1 MNKSRQSIKILVL
14 ITAILNMSLLL
25 PAHAEDVTLQSEI
38 SRFINEGINYHNN
51 RNYILAIRS
60 FRRAYSLDPKNKQI
74 AENLSI
80 AHNNYGKYLAERTD
94 GQGAARE
101 FRNALYY
108 DGDNSIAR
116 ANLEYKLKEH
126 DIPLDDYVKR
136 IVEAKQERLNENFRA
151 AIAELREANK
161 IKQTVEAHTEIGVC
175 YHLLSIKTKENNTF
189 NQNALDA
196 FAEAHALNPDDPKP
210 LIKLG
215 DVNVATGKI
224 NRGIDY
230 YEQAIKLDPDN
241 ENAQSALINGWLAAL
256 RIAPHLA
263 NNHVG
268 LGTAYQLKGDFQQ
281 AERSYRR
288 ALQIEPTN
296 QLAINGLGNLRK
308 DQVKTQVNLFLDR
321 ALKAQRKK
329 QYDISLNNYIKALNL
344 EPSNPDIHYNIGTAF
359 QAKGDLIR
367 AQKAYSRT
375 LELNSNHQEA
385 KSALVILEGSQKEQ
399 HISDAFSQAI
409 KFQEAG
415 EYDKAI
421 KIYNNISKDKPSDDT
436 LFYNLAVA
444 YQAVQN
450 YDKSVE
456 NYERAY
462 AINPDPNYSA
472 AIEALKVSRA
482 NEILAYAIEQQGRAD
497 NQNAIDN
504 YKKVIAIVPGN
515 ANAWYNLGTA
525 YQAVG
530 KDSDALDSYRK
541 AYEID
546 PKGQSEAMF
555 FAALILEEE
564 RKLINAIDLY
574 DKYMQTAPNG
584 DYVAEAKERKEY
596 IKSFL

>member
-1 MNKSRQSIKILVL
+1 MNKSIQSIKILIL
-14 ITAILNMSLLL
+14 IITLLNLGLVRS
-25 PAHAEDVTLQSEI
+25 AHADTTLQSEI
-38 SRFINEGINYHNN
+38 ARFINEGINYHNN

-60 FRRAYSLDPKNKQI
+60 FHQAYALDPSNKQI

-80 AHNNYGKYLAERTD
+80 AHNNYGKYLAERTY

-108 DGDNSIAR
+108 DVDNSVAR
-116 ANLEYKLKEH
+116 SNLEYKLKEQE
-126 DIPLDDYVKR
+126 IPLDDYVKR
-136 IVEAKQERLNENFRA
+136 IVEAKQERMSENFMA

-161 IKQTVEAHTEIGVC
+161 IKETVEAHTEIGVC
-175 YHLLSIKTKENNTF
+175 YHLLSIKTRENNTF

-196 FAEAHALNPDDPKP
+196 FSQAHTLNPDNPRP

-215 DVNVATGKI
+215 DVNIATGKI

-241 ENAQSALINGWLAAL
+241 EDAQSALINGWLAAL

-268 LGTAYQLKGDFQQ
+268 LATAYQLKGDFEQ

-296 QLAINGLGNLRK
+296 KLAINGLGNLRQ

-321 ALKAQRKK
+321 ALQAQRKK
-329 QYDISLNNYIKALNL
+329 QYDVSLTNYIKALNL

-359 QAKGDLIR
+359 QAKGDLLR
-367 AQKAYSRT
+367 AKKAYTRT
-375 LELNSNHQEA
+375 LELNPNHKEA
-385 KSALVILEGSQKEQ
+385 SSALIILKGSQKE
-399 HISDAFSQAI
+399 HNIADAFAQAI
-409 KFQEAG
+409 KFQEDG
-415 EYDKAI
+415 EYEKAI

-444 YQAVQN
+444 YQAVKN

-462 AINPDPNYSA
+462 AINPDSNYSA
-472 AIEALKVSRA
+472 AIESLKVSRA
-482 NEILAYAIEQQGRAD
+482 NEILTYAIEQQGRAD
-497 NQNAIDN
+497 NQNAIEN
-504 YKKVIAIVPGN
+504 YKKVIAIVPTN

-530 KDSDALDSYRK
+530 KDADALDSYRK

-555 FAALILEEE
+555 FAALILEEG
-564 RKLINAIDLY
+564 RKLIAAIDLY
-574 DKYMQTAPNG
+574 DKYIQTAPNG

>member
-1 MNKSRQSIKILVL
+1 
-14 ITAILNMSLLL
+14 MS
-25 PAHAEDVTLQSEI
+25 
-38 SRFINEGINYHNN
+38 
-51 RNYILAIRS
+51 
-60 FRRAYSLDPKNKQI
+60 
-74 AENLSI
+74 
-80 AHNNYGKYLAERTD
+80 
-94 GQGAARE
+94 
-101 FRNALYY
+101 
-108 DGDNSIAR
+108 
-116 ANLEYKLKEH
+116 
-126 DIPLDDYVKR
+126 
-136 IVEAKQERLNENFRA
+136 ENFMA

-161 IKQTVEAHTEIGVC
+161 IKETVEAHTEIGVC
-175 YHLLSIKTKENNTF
+175 YHLLSIKTRENNTF

-196 FAEAHALNPDDPKP
+196 FSQAHTLNPDNPRP

-215 DVNVATGKI
+215 DINIATGKI

-241 ENAQSALINGWLAAL
+241 EDAQSALINGWLAAL

-268 LGTAYQLKGDFQQ
+268 LATAYQLKGDFEQ

-296 QLAINGLGNLRK
+296 KLAINGLGNLRQ

-321 ALKAQRKK
+321 ALQAQRKK
-329 QYDISLNNYIKALNL
+329 QYDVSLTNYIKALNL

-359 QAKGDLIR
+359 QAKGDLLR
-367 AQKAYSRT
+367 AKKAYTRT
-375 LELNSNHQEA
+375 LELNPNHKEA
-385 KSALVILEGSQKEQ
+385 SSALIILKGSQKE
-399 HISDAFSQAI
+399 HNIADAFAQAI
-409 KFQEAG
+409 KFQEDG
-415 EYDKAI
+415 EYEKAI

-444 YQAVQN
+444 YQAVKN

-462 AINPDPNYSA
+462 AINPDSNYSA
-472 AIEALKVSRA
+472 AIESLKVSRA
-482 NEILAYAIEQQGRAD
+482 NEILTYAIEQQGRAD
-497 NQNAIDN
+497 NQNAIEN
-504 YKKVIAIVPGN
+504 YKKVIAIVPTN

-530 KDSDALDSYRK
+530 KDADALDSYRK

-555 FAALILEEE
+555 FAALILEEG
-564 RKLINAIDLY
+564 RKLIAAIDLY
-574 DKYMQTAPNG
+574 DKYIQTAPNG

>member
-1 MNKSRQSIKILVL
+1 MNKSIQSIKILIL
-14 ITAILNMSLLL
+14 IITLLNLGLVRS
-25 PAHAEDVTLQSEI
+25 AHADTTLQSEI
-38 SRFINEGINYHNN
+38 ARFINEGINYHNN

-60 FRRAYSLDPKNKQI
+60 FHQAYALDPSNKQI

-108 DGDNSIAR
+108 DVDNSVAR
-116 ANLEYKLKEH
+116 SNLEYKLKEQE
-126 DIPLDDYVKR
+126 IPLDDYVKR
-136 IVEAKQERLNENFRA
+136 IVEAKQERMSENFMA

-161 IKQTVEAHTEIGVC
+161 IKETVEAHTEIGVC
-175 YHLLSIKTKENNTF
+175 YHLLSIKTRENNTF

-196 FAEAHALNPDDPKP
+196 FSQAHTLNPDNPRP

-215 DVNVATGKI
+215 DINIATGKI

-241 ENAQSALINGWLAAL
+241 EDAQSALINGWLAAL

-268 LGTAYQLKGDFQQ
+268 LATAYQLKGDFEQ

-296 QLAINGLGNLRK
+296 KLAINGLGNLRQ

-321 ALKAQRKK
+321 ALQAQRKK
-329 QYDISLNNYIKALNL
+329 QYDVSLTNYIKALNL

-359 QAKGDLIR
+359 QAKGDLLR
-367 AQKAYSRT
+367 AKKAYTRT
-375 LELNSNHQEA
+375 LELNPNHKEA
-385 KSALVILEGSQKEQ
+385 SSALIILKGSQKE
-399 HISDAFSQAI
+399 HNIADAFAQAI
-409 KFQEAG
+409 KFQEDG
-415 EYDKAI
+415 EYEKAI

-444 YQAVQN
+444 YQAVKN

-462 AINPDPNYSA
+462 AINPDSNYSA
-472 AIEALKVSRA
+472 AIESLKVSRA
-482 NEILAYAIEQQGRAD
+482 NEILTYAIEQQGRAD
-497 NQNAIDN
+497 NQNAIEN
-504 YKKVIAIVPGN
+504 YKKVIAIVPTN

-530 KDSDALDSYRK
+530 KDADALDSYRK

-555 FAALILEEE
+555 FAALILEEG
-564 RKLINAIDLY
+564 RKLIAAIDLY
-574 DKYMQTAPNG
+574 DKYIQTAPNG

>member
-14 ITAILNMSLLL
+14 LITLLSMNL
-25 PAHAEDVTLQSEI
+25 VKADTTLQSEI
-38 SRFINEGINYHNN
+38 ARHINEGINYHNN

-60 FRRAYSLDPKNKQI
+60 FRQAYSLDPKNQQI

-94 GQGAARE
+94 GLGAARE

-108 DGDNSIAR
+108 DAANEVAR
-116 ANLEYKLKEH
+116 ANLEFKLKEQE
-126 DIPLDDYVKR
+126 IPIDDQVKR
-136 IVEAKQERLNENFRA
+136 IVEAKQERMNENFRA

-161 IKQTVEAHTEIGVC
+161 IKETVEAYTEIGIC

-196 FAEAHALNPDDPKP
+196 FMQAHTLNPDDPRP

-230 YEQAIKLDPDN
+230 YEQAIKLDPSN
-241 ENAQSALINGWLAAL
+241 EDAQSALINGWLAAL

-268 LGTAYQLKGDFQQ
+268 LATSYQLKGDFDQ

-288 ALQIEPTN
+288 ALQIEPN
-296 QLAINGLGNLRK
+296 NKLAINGLANLRR

-321 ALKAQRKK
+321 ALQAQRKK
-329 QYDISLNNYIKALNL
+329 QYDVSLNNYIKALNL

-367 AQKAYSRT
+367 AKKAYSRT
-375 LELNSNHQEA
+375 LELNPNHKEA
-385 KSALVILEGSQKEQ
+385 RSALIVLEGSQKEQ
-399 HISDAFSQAI
+399 NIADAFAQAI
-409 KFQEAG
+409 KFQEDG

-444 YQAVQN
+444 YQATKN
-450 YDKSVE
+450 YEKSVE

-472 AIEALKVSRA
+472 AIESLKVSRA
-482 NEILAYAIEQQGRAD
+482 NEILSYAIEQQGRAD
-497 NQNAIDN
+497 NQNAIEN
-504 YKKVIAIVPGN
+504 YKKVIELVPAN

-530 KDSDALDSYRK
+530 KDVDALDSYRK

-564 RKLINAIDLY
+564 RKLIAAIDLY
-574 DKYMQTAPNG
+574 DLYMKTAPNG

>member
-1 MNKSRQSIKILVL
+1 MNNKQHKFKILLFV
-14 ITAILNMSLLL
+14 ITCFSFCLFS
-25 PAHAEDVTLQSEI
+25 PSYAETTLQSEI
-38 SRFINEGINYHNN
+38 ARYINEGINYHNN

-60 FRRAYSLDPKNKQI
+60 FRKAYAMDPNNTQI

-108 DGDNSIAR
+108 DPNNTIAR
-116 ANLEYKLKEH
+116 NNLEFKLEEK
-126 DIPLDDYVKR
+126 DIPVDDHVKR
-136 IVEAKQERLNENFRA
+136 IIEAKQERMNENFRA

-161 IKQTVEAHTEIGVC
+161 VKETVEAHTEIGTC
-175 YHLLSIKTKENNTF
+175 YHLLSIKTRENNTF
-189 NQNALDA
+189 NQNAIDS
-196 FAEAHALNPDDPKP
+196 FSEAHNLDPEDPRP

-215 DVNVATGKI
+215 DVSVATGKI
-224 NRGIDY
+224 NMGIGY
-230 YEQAIKLDPDN
+230 YEQAIKLQPDN
-241 ENAQSALINGWLAAL
+241 TEAQSALINGWLAAL

-268 LGTAYQLKGDFQQ
+268 LATAYQLKGDFDQ

-288 ALQIEPTN
+288 ALQIEPN
-296 QLAINGLGNLRK
+296 NKLATNGLHNLRH

-321 ALKAQRKK
+321 ALKSQQKK

-344 EPSNPDIHYNIGTAF
+344 EPTNPDIHYNIGTAF
-359 QAKGDLIR
+359 QAKGDYLR
-367 AQKAYSRT
+367 AQKAYNRT
-375 LELNSNHQEA
+375 LELNPGHKEA
-385 KSALVILEGSQKEQ
+385 KMALGILEGSQKEKN
-399 HISDAFSQAI
+399 IADAFAQAI

-415 EYDKAI
+415 EYEKAI
-421 KIYNNISKDKPSDDT
+421 KIYNNISKDKPQDDT

-444 YQAVQN
+444 YQATKN
-450 YDKSVE
+450 YEKSVE

-462 AINPDPNYSA
+462 AINPDQNYSA

-482 NEILAYAIEQQGRAD
+482 NEILSYAIEQQGRAD
-497 NQNAIDN
+497 NKNAIEN
-504 YKKVIAIVPGN
+504 YKKVLQIVPSN

-530 KDSDALDSYRK
+530 KDSDALESYQK
-541 AYEID
+541 AYELD

-564 RKLINAIDLY
+564 RKLIQAIELY
-574 DKYMQTAPNG
+574 DKYMQTAPSG
-584 DYVAEAKERKEY
+584 AYVAEAKERKEY

>member
-1 MNKSRQSIKILVL
+1 MNKSIQSIKILIL
-14 ITAILNMSLLL
+14 IITLLNLGLVRS
-25 PAHAEDVTLQSEI
+25 AHADTTLQSEI
-38 SRFINEGINYHNN
+38 ARFINEGINYHNN

-60 FRRAYSLDPKNKQI
+60 FHQAYALDPSNKQI

-108 DGDNSIAR
+108 DVDNSVAR
-116 ANLEYKLKEH
+116 SNLEYKLKEQE
-126 DIPLDDYVKR
+126 IPLDDYVKR
-136 IVEAKQERLNENFRA
+136 IVEAKQERMSENFMA

-161 IKQTVEAHTEIGVC
+161 IKETVEAHTEIGVC
-175 YHLLSIKTKENNTF
+175 YHLLSIKTRENNTF

-196 FAEAHALNPDDPKP
+196 FSQAHTLNPDNPRP

-215 DVNVATGKI
+215 DVNIATGKI

-241 ENAQSALINGWLAAL
+241 EDAQSALINGWLAAL

-268 LGTAYQLKGDFQQ
+268 LATAYQLKGDFEQ

-296 QLAINGLGNLRK
+296 KLAINGLGNLRQ

-321 ALKAQRKK
+321 ALQAQRKK
-329 QYDISLNNYIKALNL
+329 QYDVSLTNYIKALNL

-359 QAKGDLIR
+359 QAKGDLLR
-367 AQKAYSRT
+367 AKKAYTRT
-375 LELNSNHQEA
+375 LELNPNHKEA
-385 KSALVILEGSQKEQ
+385 SSALIILKGSQKE
-399 HISDAFSQAI
+399 HNIADAFAQAI
-409 KFQEAG
+409 KFQEDG
-415 EYDKAI
+415 EYEKAI

-444 YQAVQN
+444 YQAVKN

-462 AINPDPNYSA
+462 AINPDSNYSA
-472 AIEALKVSRA
+472 AIESLKVSRA
-482 NEILAYAIEQQGRAD
+482 NEILTYAIEQQGRAD
-497 NQNAIDN
+497 NQNAIEN
-504 YKKVIAIVPGN
+504 YKKVIAIVPTN

-530 KDSDALDSYRK
+530 KDADALDSYRK

-555 FAALILEEE
+555 FAALILEEG
-564 RKLINAIDLY
+564 RKLIAAIDLY
-574 DKYMQTAPNG
+574 DKYIQTAPNG